1 MAKYVQ
7 AKKQKNPDKEPSK
20 ASLRFKLFLRSLIK
34 NDAAVEGGRFSPWW
48 TSLLIALSA
57 VVVALVPTFV
67 QIGKTQGDQILKGD
81 TYSTDVGLVAFS
93 ETLKEHNVNLSI
105 KVNEDGKHQLLNTAD
120 EATTKLVFTEN
131 LTLDTQSYDYFLY
144 QTHDNVPKLKVFYFV
159 EGPTHDF
166 KILRDH
172 LRGLKYSEKTPV
184 EGQVRPVS
192 YLILTDIQISGAT
205 YKFAAEMDGASTAKA
220 VSGDYS
226 LLPVG
231 YSLTTFATKS
241 ASGADITTLKNEAA
255 TYEQYVEGVL
265 SNWSNF
271 YNEAYKPVKKIAFW
285 TLTGTYA
292 GAYVV
297 IILFLGL
304 VLFLIT
310 RGKYSVNR
318 DWKFFQAMGVGA
330 WMSFTPALITVAV
343 GLFSPGYAAMG
354 FIMLNSFR
362 VMWFSMK
369 AMRESTPPATK

>member
-7 AKKQKNPDKEPSK
+7 AKKQKNQKKEISP
-20 ASLRFKLFLRSLIK
+20 AFLRFKLFFRSLIK

-48 TSLLIALSA
+48 TSLLIALSS
-57 VVVALVPTFV
+57 VVVALTPTFV
-67 QIGKTQGDQILKGD
+67 QIGKTHGNQILKGD

-93 ETLKEHNVNLSI
+93 EALKEHHVSLTIEKNT
-105 KVNEDGKHQLLNTAD
+105 EGKHRLLNAAD

-144 QTHDNVPKLKVFYFV
+144 KTSDDVAKFKVFYFV
-159 EGPTHDF
+159 EGPTSDF
-166 KILRDH
+166 KILREY
-172 LRGLKYSEKTPV
+172 LRNLKYSEKNPI
-184 EGQVRPVS
+184 EGQIRPVS
-192 YLILTDIQISGAT
+192 YLILTDVQLSGAN
-205 YKFAAEMDGASTAKA
+205 YKFATEMNGTTTASA

-226 LLPVG
+226 LLPTG
-231 YSLTTFATKS
+231 YSLATFATKS
-241 ASGADITTLKNEAA
+241 ATGENIVTLKENAA
-255 TYEQYVEGVL
+255 TYEKYVEGVL

-285 TLTGTYA
+285 TLSGTYA

-297 IILFLGL
+297 IVLFLGL

-330 WMSFTPALITVAV
+330 WMSFTPALLTLLV

-369 AMRESTPPATK
+369 AMRESTPPTTK